1 MLPMPMLKVTGPSGD
16 NVTPNTP
23 ANPTVGQANQPA
35 AVAAQQNQQHAD
47 SNSYFQQLLSSV
59 QTIDLEEETSP
70 TMVRNLVGGTYCN
83 HDTHTRNWRLN
94 TSAPPLP
101 QHTPAQTII
110 SVSARN
116 LSHSALC
123 FQLIVEINSQVAL
136 FRDLLIH
143 IGQSKDCPEL
153 REKVRKLRRSCVE
166 ACKHTTQLIL
176 PQVTKS

>member
-1 MLPMPMLKVTGPSGD
+1 MLCNVVPSQSFSNLFALYPPQLFDRISDQSLHIDICTCGTHQNVISHNQKSCLDWITLSEQFTANYWEKFSIIVMLPMPMLKVTGPSGD

-83 HDTHTRNWRLN
+83 HDTHTWNWRLN
-94 TSAPPLP
+94 TSAPPP
-101 QHTPAQTII
+101 PTPP
-110 SVSARN
+110 
-116 LSHSALC
+116 L
-123 FQLIVEINSQVAL
+123 
-136 FRDLLIH
+136 
-143 IGQSKDCPEL
+143 KP
-153 REKVRKLRRSCVE
+153 
-166 ACKHTTQLIL
+166 
-176 PQVTKS
+176 